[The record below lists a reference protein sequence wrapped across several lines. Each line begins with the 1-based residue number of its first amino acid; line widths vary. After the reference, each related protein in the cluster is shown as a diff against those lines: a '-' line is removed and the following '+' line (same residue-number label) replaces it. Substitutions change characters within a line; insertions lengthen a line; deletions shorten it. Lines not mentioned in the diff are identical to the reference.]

1 MELSSCICLFSGLNF
16 CAAFCLMPTNGCLI
30 YFLCIFMLVYHGCL
44 VWYQLF
50 HHSPEAEIIIQNLN
64 TKIMILALVRVIQKP
79 YQLQKEQEGE
89 TELIYVIVAAG
100 KS

>member
-1 MELSSCICLFSGLNF
+1 
-16 CAAFCLMPTNGCLI
+16 
-30 YFLCIFMLVYHGCL
+30 
-44 VWYQLF
+44 
-50 HHSPEAEIIIQNLN
+50 
-64 TKIMILALVRVIQKP
+64 MIPVLVRVIQKP